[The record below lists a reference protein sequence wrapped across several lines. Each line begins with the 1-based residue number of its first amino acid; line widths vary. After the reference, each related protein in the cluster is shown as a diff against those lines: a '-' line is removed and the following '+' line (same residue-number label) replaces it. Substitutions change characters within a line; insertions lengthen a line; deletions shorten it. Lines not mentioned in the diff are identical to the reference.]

1 MAKRFEGLVRTDERF
16 EVVVPRNF
24 ALVCFRI
31 SPSAISRA
39 NPTPSDEKCVNEV
52 NCKLLEVINGCGRV
66 YTSHAVVGGMYV
78 LLCAIGASLTE
89 EKHVAMAWKVV
100 QEHVDAILSL
110 TMY

>member
-1 MAKRFEGLVRTDERF
+1 MAKRFEGLVRTDE
-16 EVVVPRNF
+16 
-24 ALVCFRI
+24 RI